1 MARTGL
7 GRGLDALLGPAA
19 SPVPTGIATLTG
31 ASISATS
38 DIPLEKI
45 VPNRQQPR
53 TRFDSEGINELAA
66 SIKAHGVLQ
75 PIVVSRQGD
84 GYELVAGH
92 RRMLASRVAGK
103 TTIPAVVRE
112 DVGDRLELALVENV
126 QRTDLNAIETARA
139 YKLLMET
146 YDLTQEAL
154 AERMG
159 KSRSS
164 VANTLRALSAPQIL
178 QDAVQDGKISEGHLR
193 ALLPLPLSEAISA
206 LGDILAKGLSV
217 RETEALAR
225 KMVRVPGKPRGGAR
239 GADPDRAGLEA
250 ELRSALGTKVE
261 IQRGRTGGRIAIQFY
276 SDDDFQRL
284 YELLIRS
291 GHGSGSGRG

>member
-7 GRGLDALLGPAA
+7 GRGLDVLLGPAA
-19 SPVPTGIATLTG
+19 APAATEPAPSGKT
-31 ASISATS
+31 SSATNE
-38 DIPLEKI
+38 IPLAAI

-53 TRFDSEGINELAA
+53 IRFDGEGINELAA
-66 SIKAHGVLQ
+66 SITAHGVLQ

-84 GYELVAGH
+84 GFELIAGH
-92 RRMLASRVAGK
+92 RRVLASRVAGK
-103 TTIPAVVRE
+103 TTIPGVIRE
-112 DVGDRLELALVENV
+112 DVGDRLELALVENL
-126 QRTDLNAIETARA
+126 QRADLNAIETARA

-217 RETEALAR
+217 REAEALAR
-225 KMVRVPGKPRGGAR
+225 KMVRVPGRPRVRSG
-239 GADPDRAGLEA
+239 GADPDLAGLVA
-250 ELRSALGTKVE
+250 ELRTSLGTKVE
-261 IQRGRTGGRIAIQFY
+261 IQRGRKGGRITIQFY

-284 YELLIRS
+284 YELLTS
-291 GHGSGSGRG
+291 AGQGR

>member
-7 GRGLDALLGPAA
+7 GRGLDALLGPVAPSASERAVSEGAA
-19 SPVPTGIATLTG
+19 L
-31 ASISATS
+31 SATNE
-38 DIPLEKI
+38 IPLEKI

-66 SIKAHGVLQ
+66 SIRAHGVLQ
-75 PIVVSRQGD
+75 PVVVSRQGD

-92 RRMLASRVAGK
+92 RRVLASRVAGK
-103 TTIPAVVRE
+103 TTIPGVIRE

-126 QRTDLNAIETARA
+126 QRADLNAIETARA

-154 AERMG
+154 AERIG
-159 KSRSS
+159 KSRSG

-206 LGDILAKGLSV
+206 LGDILARGLSV

-225 KMVRVPGKPRGGAR
+225 KMVRVPGKPRGRTR
-239 GADPDRAGLEA
+239 GADPDVAGLAA
-250 ELRSALGTKVE
+250 ELRTALGTKVE
-261 IQRGRTGGRIAIQFY
+261 IQRGRKGGRIAIQFY
-276 SDDDFQRL
+276 SDDDFERL
-284 YELLIRS
+284 YELLIRA
-291 GHGSGSGRG
+291 GRG